1 MCHLNVGD
9 KILFLLH
16 QMYIVYARGERRQT
30 YLTKK

>member
-16 QMYIVYARGERRQT
+16 QMYCKHTEKGDKRI
-30 YLTKK
+30 